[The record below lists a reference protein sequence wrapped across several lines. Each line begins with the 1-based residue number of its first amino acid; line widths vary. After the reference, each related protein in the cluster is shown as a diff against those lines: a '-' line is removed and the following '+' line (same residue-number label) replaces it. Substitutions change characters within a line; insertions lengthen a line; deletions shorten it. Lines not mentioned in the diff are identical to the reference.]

1 MSSGKGVSEFPNLEA
16 KLQKPTKQSAFEKQ
30 KAEAEAKRLREEAE
44 TAAVYNEFVKSFD
57 RDDDYDGHSVP
68 SSSGPPR
75 PRHGFG
81 GPPPPSG
88 PGRRHFGTSG
98 LKSGPGSLGPP
109 PSSLG
114 KKRSFQDFARPSRDK
129 GVLGH
134 DEAASSGGPIPAS
147 KAFHTSDDEDM
158 DGVADRAEEK
168 AVAKPTL

>member
-1 MSSGKGVSEFPNLEA
+1 MSSGKGVSEFPSLEA

-57 RDDDYDGHSVP
+57 RDDDYDGHNAP
-68 SSSGPPR
+68 SSSAPPR

-109 PSSLG
+109 PTSFT
-114 KKRSFQDFARPSRDK
+114 KKRSFEGFQRDS
-129 GVLGH
+129 GEGRGRLGFEDRDRESATLPVL
-134 DEAASSGGPIPAS
+134 
-147 KAFHTSDDEDM
+147 KAFNASDDEGNSTTGDR
-158 DGVADRAEEK
+158 ADRK
-168 AVAKPTL
+168 SGV